1 MEALNAVSI
10 SHHLVLKAFRYQIW
24 NEWRIGLFS
33 TENYGKWIFFFLFLL
48 SKVRILTNVKL
59 CYHYISRSFAENK
72 LILSVTECKSI
83 LCLLWNS
90 FCLRVRDILHGWE
103 PDHTVLNAGILW
115 IGKEKESVIIGTYFF
130 PLKSSHC

>member
-1 MEALNAVSI
+1 MQSVFHVTWFWKLLDTKYEMSGELACFP
-10 SHHLVLKAFRYQIW
+10 LKIMA
-24 NEWRIGLFS
+24 NG
-33 TENYGKWIFFFLFLL
+33 FFFLFLL

-59 CYHYISRSFAENK
+59 RYHSISRSFAENK

-103 PDHTVLNAGILW
+103 PDHAVLNAGILW
-115 IGKEKESVIIGTYFF
+115 IGEEKESVIIGTYFF